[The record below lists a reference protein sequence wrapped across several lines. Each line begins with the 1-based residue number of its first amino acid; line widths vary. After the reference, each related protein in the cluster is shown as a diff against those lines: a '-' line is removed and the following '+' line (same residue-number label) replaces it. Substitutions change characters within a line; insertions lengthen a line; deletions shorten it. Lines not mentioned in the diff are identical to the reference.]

1 MEEKTIAFAFVN
13 WYNKIMKRVS
23 YLRLLDNLK
32 DINVIKVVTGVR
44 RSGKS
49 TLLRQF
55 RERLKENGVPSE
67 RVLSY
72 NLEAKS
78 NEKFTKDT
86 DLLHDTILKSIL
98 PGVMNYVFIDEV
110 QLVPEF
116 EKTLDSLHLRSDIDL
131 YVTGSNANI
140 TSSEIGTLLSGRYVE
155 VKMQPLTFS
164 EFLEFF
170 PEGVADKFSKFQLFM
185 QYGGF
190 PEVANLLSAG
200 KTLAVIPYLRSIY
213 DTILEKD
220 IKQRKNIRFMDDFRQ
235 TVNYMFNNVG
245 NITSPNNISNILRE
259 DNKIIDKETVSGYL
273 DALADCYILYP
284 TQRFDIRGKQ
294 LLKTLKKY
302 YAVDLGLIDAVLG
315 LPSNADV
322 GHRLENLVFLEL
334 NKRYDGRVWVG
345 KNYEKE
351 IDFVAKR
358 PDGVLDYYQ
367 VAETVAEASI
377 FEREVGS
384 LENTGDKY
392 SKTLLT
398 LDLLETNNAGIAR
411 KNIVNWLTE

>member
-1 MEEKTIAFAFVN
+1 MVLLYGAGIGIIIGME
-13 WYNKIMKRVS
+13 RLS
-23 YLRLLDNLK
+23 YLKLLDSLR
-32 DINVIKVVTGVR
+32 DVHVIKVVTGVR

-49 TLLRQF
+49 TLLKQF
-55 RERLKENGVPSE
+55 QERLKESGVPAE
-67 RVLSY
+67 QILAY

-78 NEKFTKDT
+78 NQKYTTDP
-86 DLLHDTILKSIL
+86 DLLHDAIIEKIR

-110 QLVPEF
+110 QMIPEF
-116 EKTLDSLHLRSDIDL
+116 EKTLDSLHLRAELDL

-170 PEGVADKFSKFQLFM
+170 SDGAGDKFAKFQLFM
-185 QYGGF
+185 RYGGF
-190 PEVANLLSAG
+190 PEVANLLAAG
-200 KTLAVIPYLRSIY
+200 KELAVTPYLRSIY

-220 IKQRKNIRFMDDFRQ
+220 IKTRKNIRFMDDFRQ
-235 TVNYMFNNVG
+235 TVSFMFNNVG
-245 NITSPNNISNILRE
+245 NVTSPNNISNVLRE
-259 DNKIIDKETVSGYL
+259 NNRVIDKETVSGYL

-284 TQRFDIRGKQ
+284 TGRFDIRGKQ

-302 YAVDLGLIDAVLG
+302 YAVDLGLVDAVLG

-351 IDFVAKR
+351 IDFVAKNL
-358 PDGVLDYYQ
+358 DGTLDYYQ
-367 VAETVAEASI
+367 VAETAASAET

-392 SKTLLT
+392 NKTLLT
-398 LDLLETNNAGIAR
+398 LDLMETNDAGIAR
-411 KNIVNWLTE
+411 KNIINWLG